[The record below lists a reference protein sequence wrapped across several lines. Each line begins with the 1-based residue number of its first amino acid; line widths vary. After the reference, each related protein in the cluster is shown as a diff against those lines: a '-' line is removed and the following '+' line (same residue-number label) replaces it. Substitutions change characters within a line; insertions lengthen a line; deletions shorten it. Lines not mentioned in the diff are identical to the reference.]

1 MARLRHQELNAF
13 SQALLEL
20 YSPGPHADFPDRVSA
35 ILRRCLS
42 FDLLAYHEIVDNQ
55 NQRTLVYPDTPFDMQ
70 AFETYLDQHPTW
82 NAFTRDHMESC
93 VKISDFLTRNKWE
106 RTDLYNYVFRP
117 FAIRNQ
123 LAFIT
128 LGELPQLGLAGAPN
142 TTRFF
147 RRGARDSK
155 PPKATFHSS
164 FLSEPTLFPFLRSRS
179 SFCCGLPGR
188 RWHGKDSLLHN

>member
-1 MARLRHQELNAF
+1 MARLRHQELKAF
-13 SQALLEL
+13 SEALLEL

-55 NQRTLVYPDTPFDMQ
+55 NQRAIVYPDTPFDMQ
-70 AFETYLDQHPTW
+70 AFETYLDQHPTL
-82 NAFTRDHMESC
+82 NAFTRDHMESS
-93 VKISDFLTRNKWE
+93 VRISDLVSRREWE

-128 LGELPQLGLAGAPN
+128 LGGLPQLGLAVHRTP
-142 TTRFF
+142 
-147 RRGARDSK
+147 RDFSEEERAILNLLK
-155 PPKATFHSS
+155 PHFTQAFSAS
-164 FLSEPTLFPFLRSRS
+164 QLFS
-179 SFCCGLPGR
+179 
-188 RWHGKDSLLHN
+188 